1 MVGVD
6 CTYVNTSAIRSQ
18 SIRILYPIGLP
29 KTQVPFTSFKQMSI
43 FKKERNAVLALED
56 GSVFRGFAFGAE
68 CTVVGEGV
76 FNTGMTGYQETL
88 TDPSYFGQIVTM
100 TSPQIGNYGTNL
112 NDEESKG
119 PKVAGF
125 VVRDLSPVT
134 SNWRS
139 TDSLSDYL
147 HKNGIPGIEGV
158 DTRAITKKLRTAGS
172 LKACLSTEGI
182 SAEDAVKKAQASESI
197 VGQDYVKEVTCSESF
212 VFDADGEQ
220 SIPFTVTGT
229 NLKLA
234 STPDKTHRLV
244 AFDFGAKKAIYKNLR
259 RHGFEVIVVPATA
272 TVEEVK
278 SHSPDAIFL
287 SNGPGDPSALE
298 YAHQTVRELLD
309 EYPIFGICLGH
320 QILTHAIGA
329 STYKLKFGHRGA
341 NQPVR
346 NQETEKVSITSQN
359 HGFAAEKEAL
369 EACGAIVTEY
379 NLNDQTVSGMRLVDK
394 PVFSVQYHPEAAP
407 GPNDA
412 QHLFEAFH
420 QLVSEAKAVV

>member
-1 MVGVD
+1 
-6 CTYVNTSAIRSQ
+6 
-18 SIRILYPIGLP
+18 
-29 KTQVPFTSFKQMSI
+29 MSI
-43 FKKERNAVLALED
+43 FKKERNAILALED

-147 HKNGIPGIEGV
+147 QKNGIPGIEGV

-172 LKACLSTEGI
+172 LKACLSTEGL
-182 SAEDAVKKAQASESI
+182 SDEEAVKRAQQSESI

-229 NLKLA
+229 NLQQA
-234 STPDKTHRLV
+234 STPDETHRLV

>member
-1 MVGVD
+1 
-6 CTYVNTSAIRSQ
+6 
-18 SIRILYPIGLP
+18 
-29 KTQVPFTSFKQMSI
+29 MSI

-212 VFDADGEQ
+212 IFDADGEQ

>member
-1 MVGVD
+1 M
-6 CTYVNTSAIRSQ
+6 
-18 SIRILYPIGLP
+18 
-29 KTQVPFTSFKQMSI
+29 
-43 FKKERNAVLALED
+43 
-56 GSVFRGFAFGAE
+56 
-68 CTVVGEGV
+68 
-76 FNTGMTGYQETL
+76 
-88 TDPSYFGQIVTM
+88 
-100 TSPQIGNYGTNL
+100 
-112 NDEESKG
+112 
-119 PKVAGF
+119 
-125 VVRDLSPVT
+125 
-134 SNWRS
+134 
-139 TDSLSDYL
+139 
-147 HKNGIPGIEGV
+147 
-158 DTRAITKKLRTAGS
+158 
-172 LKACLSTEGI
+172 
-182 SAEDAVKKAQASESI
+182 
-197 VGQDYVKEVTCSESF
+197 TCSESF

-229 NLKLA
+229 NLQQA
-234 STPDKTHRLV
+234 SMPDKTHRLV

-272 TVEEVK
+272 SVEEVK

-298 YAHQTVRELLD
+298 YAHQTVRELLE

-379 NLNDQTVSGMRLVDK
+379 NLNDQTVSGMRLSDK

-412 QHLFEAFH
+412 QHLFELFINW
-420 QLVSEAKAVV
+420 

>member
-1 MVGVD
+1 M
-6 CTYVNTSAIRSQ
+6 Q
-18 SIRILYPIGLP
+18 
-29 KTQVPFTSFKQMSI
+29 K
-43 FKKERNAVLALED
+43 
-56 GSVFRGFAFGAE
+56 
-68 CTVVGEGV
+68 
-76 FNTGMTGYQETL
+76 
-88 TDPSYFGQIVTM
+88 
-100 TSPQIGNYGTNL
+100 
-112 NDEESKG
+112 ND
-119 PKVAGF
+119 
-125 VVRDLSPVT
+125 
-134 SNWRS
+134 
-139 TDSLSDYL
+139 
-147 HKNGIPGIEGV
+147 IPGIEGV

-172 LKACLSTEGI
+172 LKACLSTERI
-182 SAEDAVKKAQASESI
+182 SDEEAVKRAQQSESI

-229 NLKLA
+229 NLQQA
-234 STPDKTHRLV
+234 SKPDKTHRLV

-272 TVEEVK
+272 SVEEVK

-298 YAHQTVRELLD
+298 YAHQTVRELLE

-379 NLNDQTVSGMRLVDK
+379 NLNDQTVSGMRLSDK

-412 QHLFEAFH
+412 QHLFCLLYTSPSPRDQRGSRMPSSA
-420 QLVSEAKAVV
+420 

>member
-1 MVGVD
+1 M
-6 CTYVNTSAIRSQ
+6 T
-18 SIRILYPIGLP
+18 
-29 KTQVPFTSFKQMSI
+29 I

-112 NDEESKG
+112 DDEESKG

-147 HKNGIPGIEGV
+147 QKNGIPGIEGV

-172 LKACLSTEGI
+172 LKACLSTEGL
-182 SAEDAVKKAQASESI
+182 SDEEAVKKAQQSESI

-272 TVEEVK
+272 SVEEVK

-298 YAHQTVRELLD
+298 YAHQTVRELLE

-369 EACGAIVTEY
+369 ETCGAIVTEY
-379 NLNDQTVSGMRLVDK
+379 NLNDQTVSGMRLLDK

-412 QHLFEAFH
+412 QHLFETFH
-420 QLVSEAKAVV
+420 RLVSEAKTVA

>member
-1 MVGVD
+1 
-6 CTYVNTSAIRSQ
+6 
-18 SIRILYPIGLP
+18 
-29 KTQVPFTSFKQMSI
+29 MSI

-182 SAEDAVKKAQASESI
+182 SAEEAVKKAQASESI

-369 EACGAIVTEY
+369 ETCGAIVTEY
-379 NLNDQTVSGMRLVDK
+379 NLNDQTVSGMRLVNK

>member
-1 MVGVD
+1 
-6 CTYVNTSAIRSQ
+6 
-18 SIRILYPIGLP
+18 
-29 KTQVPFTSFKQMSI
+29 
-43 FKKERNAVLALED
+43 
-56 GSVFRGFAFGAE
+56 
-68 CTVVGEGV
+68 
-76 FNTGMTGYQETL
+76 
-88 TDPSYFGQIVTM
+88 
-100 TSPQIGNYGTNL
+100 
-112 NDEESKG
+112 
-119 PKVAGF
+119 VAGF

-147 HKNGIPGIEGV
+147 QKNGIPGIEGV

-172 LKACLSTEGI
+172 LKACLSTEGL
-182 SAEDAVKKAQASESI
+182 SDEEAVKKAQQSESI

-229 NLKLA
+229 NLQQA
-234 STPDKTHRLV
+234 SMPDETHRLV

-272 TVEEVK
+272 SVVEVK

-298 YAHQTVRELLD
+298 YAHQTVRELLE

-379 NLNDQTVSGMRLVDK
+379 NLNDQTVSGMRLLDK

-412 QHLFEAFH
+412 QHLFETFH
-420 QLVSEAKAVV
+420 RLVSEAKAVA